1 MENIH
6 PNQTTIYDF
15 LPNRNHICEYAIAD
29 ELEDNYCCNYK
40 CDKCGTVIYES
51 DCKDCIYFK

>member
-1 MENIH
+1 MENLH
-6 PNQTTIYDF
+6 PNRTTIYDF
-15 LPNRNHICEYAIAD
+15 LPSDKCNYAIKD
-29 ELEDNYCCNYK
+29 ELEDYYCCNDK

>member
-1 MENIH
+1 MENLH

-15 LPNRNHICEYAIAD
+15 LPSDKCNYAIKD
-29 ELEDNYCCNYK
+29 ELEDNYCCNDK